1 MINYSKNTILKE
13 IEGQSSEAI
22 ADIISNLRK
31 RNNKLSTSEDLLRK
45 KVGELRKE
53 LKELEDEMRIND
65 KSDELI
71 KANYNVV
78 HLEGVNQSLKSYIKK
93 LESEKK
99 DLIDRV
105 QHLEDEN
112 KVLGETGKQL
122 EELKSEMSKIK
133 VCVPPPKAHKMGTE
147 EFYRDL
153 IKCAKLVEI
162 KVDKNGRQYESWVN
176 VLKALKKEQ
185 TVMNYL
191 ESYGVKLTR
200 DNVKRWL
207 RVAQGDGSVNVKEYN
222 QARGYKK

>member
-1 MINYSKNTILKE
+1 MINYSKNAILKE

-22 ADIISNLRK
+22 AEIISNLRK
-31 RNNKLSTSEDLLRK
+31 RNNKLSTSEDSLRK
-45 KVGELRKE
+45 IVGELRKE

-71 KANYNVV
+71 KANYSVV
-78 HLEGVNQSLKSYIKK
+78 QLEGVNQSLKSYIKK

-133 VCVPPPKAHKMGTE
+133 VCVPPPKKAHKMGTE

-153 IKCAKLVEI
+153 IECAKLVEV
-162 KVDKNGRQYESWVN
+162 KVDKNGKQYESWVG
-176 VLKALKKEQ
+176 VMKALKTKQ
-185 TVMNYL
+185 TVMHYID
-191 ESYGVKLTR
+191 SYGVKLTR

-222 QARGYKK
+222 QFKGYK